1 MRLPTKPLTPD
12 RGPAYHAL
20 VRGIAIVV
28 VACGLC
34 GGRAR
39 AWAEDPPSSSGSWF
53 LAGSIGFHHS
63 SLDKGGLSGTGP
75 RLAVA
80 VRYPLRPWISLVAT
94 GAVSYHQ
101 DDAVDAAAESSY
113 SVEVADFWI
122 GGRVRFYPISA
133 LPQVWIGVGGSL
145 IGEHQHNTLNMRS
158 AWSRAMTPEL
168 VAGGHL
174 MRFREV
180 AIQLEATLGRY
191 GRSSTEHVTFGSLS
205 VGVEY

>member
-1 MRLPTKPLTPD
+1 MRPPTKLLTPD
-12 RGPAYHAL
+12 HGPTYHAL
-20 VRGIAIVV
+20 VRGIAIVI
-28 VACGLC
+28 VALGLC
-34 GGRAR
+34 GGRGP

-53 LAGSIGFHHS
+53 VAGAIGFHHT

-75 RLAVA
+75 RIAVA
-80 VRYPLRPWISLVAT
+80 VRHALRPWISLVAT

-101 DDAVDAAAESSY
+101 DDAIDGASESSY
-113 SVEVADFWI
+113 SLEVADFWI
-122 GGRVRFYPISA
+122 GGRVRFYPIPA
-133 LPQVWIGVGGSL
+133 LPEVWIGVGGSL

-168 VAGGHL
+168 VIGGRI

-180 AIQLEATLGRY
+180 GIQLEATLGRY